1 MSQNFV
7 FDYTPLKSPQ
17 GDSSHMA
24 SLKKFLKS
32 KAYIC
37 IPLVF
42 TETNHF
48 EIVAKINGI
57 SGKFILDTGAS
68 NTCVG
73 MDKIDF
79 FRMASEATDIKA
91 AGAGATE
98 MGTLISSKNKIQIGD
113 WKKGKLKIV
122 LFDLV
127 HVNQALVS
135 HKALP
140 VDGIIGAD
148 VLKKGKAVIDYN
160 KKCLYLKK

>member
-1 MSQNFV
+1 
-7 FDYTPLKSPQ
+7 
-17 GDSSHMA
+17 MA

-32 KAYIC
+32 KNYIK

-48 EIVAKINGI
+48 EIEAKINGI

-73 MDKIDF
+73 LDKIDF
-79 FRMASEATDIKA
+79 FEMASEATDIKA

-98 MGTLISSKNKIQIGD
+98 METLISNKNKIQIGD
-113 WKKGKLKIV
+113 WKKKRLKVV
-122 LFDLV
+122 LFDLA
-127 HVNQALVS
+127 HVNQALTN
-135 HKALP
+135 HNATP

-148 VLKKGKAVIDYN
+148 ILKKGKAIIDYN